1 MGCPVISSVLPGSFA
16 RSFVNKGEFHV
27 QNLVRT
33 GAVLAAGLVAAV
45 TLTGCGSDS
54 GKSDS
59 GKAATAGQASATG
72 GASDSGGSD
81 DSGSAADASAL
92 EGTWAGLTD
101 GKAVALSV
109 ASGKAALV
117 ADAHVCSGEVK
128 DMGKVML
135 ELKCTDG
142 NTDRTMGSIESN
154 NGKTITV
161 SWDGGGKDT
170 LAKTDPGALPT
181 ALPGLPT
188 P

>member
-1 MGCPVISSVLPGSFA
+1 MH
-16 RSFVNKGEFHV
+16 E
-27 QNLVRT
+27 LVRT
-33 GAVLAAGLVAAV
+33 AVVATAGLVAAV
-45 TLTGCGSDS
+45 ALTGCGSDG

-59 GKAATAGQASATG
+59 GKGSTGGQASATG
-72 GASDSGGSD
+72 GGDSGDNNSTG
-81 DSGSAADASAL
+81 DASAL

-128 DMGKVML
+128 EMGKVML
-135 ELKCTDG
+135 VLKCTDG

-154 NGKTITV
+154 DGKTITM
-161 SWDGGGKDT
+161 SWDAGGKDT
-170 LAKTDPGALPT
+170 LAKTKPGALPT

>member
-1 MGCPVISSVLPGSFA
+1 MH
-16 RSFVNKGEFHV
+16 K
-27 QNLVRT
+27 LVRT
-33 GAVLAAGLVAAV
+33 GAVVTAGLVAAV
-45 TLTGCGSDS
+45 ALTGCGSDG
-54 GKSDS
+54 GKNDS
-59 GKAATAGQASATG
+59 GKGSTGGQASATG
-72 GASDSGGSD
+72 GSGSGGSDSGGS
-81 DSGSAADASAL
+81 GSAGDASAL

-128 DMGKVML
+128 EMGKVML
-135 ELKCTDG
+135 VLKCTDG

-154 NGKTITV
+154 DGKTITV
-161 SWDGGGKDT
+161 SWDAGGKDT
-170 LAKTDPGALPT
+170 LAKTKPGSLPT

>member
-1 MGCPVISSVLPGSFA
+1 MGRPVIRSVLPGSFA

-33 GAVLAAGLVAAV
+33 GAVLVAGLVAAV

-59 GKAATAGQASATG
+59 GKDAAGQASATG
-72 GASDSGGSD
+72 GGSDSGDSG

-161 SWDGGGKDT
+161 SWDAGGKDT

-181 ALPGLPT
+181 GLPGLPT